1 MALKICE
8 SCKSEFEGKG
18 AQRYCSE
25 ECKAKARV
33 KVKKCVVCSG
43 EFRGKGNLKFCSNAC
58 RMDYYIKLND
68 GVSTC
73 VMCSKQ
79 LNEKKIKRGFK
90 TCSAQC
96 SSRFGKLNQTPES
109 KEQQYK
115 KLSAIYQS
123 KTEEQ
128 KQAIKE
134 RQKQT
139 FRKNY
144 GTDWGLQSKD
154 IQDKVASTNEAR
166 YGVDNVFKLKE
177 IRDRIKQTNL
187 EKYGSIHVTQ
197 NAEIAK
203 RITETHKRNFGMHF
217 AQTDE
222 YSNDA
227 LDKKRLEL
235 ENASELSDIQTILL
249 RGLRSA
255 TNSEII
261 ERRKR
266 VTDIEY
272 VKENCFTSGKYD
284 RNKFMEFFCY
294 SNKMEL
300 YFRHING
307 FNIEYNVSLAE
318 KNVLNAL
325 KQMFPK
331 FDYIN
336 SNKKL
341 IPSPFSN
348 RFLEIDIVIKKYDTI
363 ICGIEYNGNYW
374 HDEGEYFD
382 GLTKEE
388 YKTKECEKLGFPL
401 FHIWEDTEEEDFA
414 KVVEFLER
422 L

>member
-1 MALKICE
+1 MALKMCE
-8 SCKSEFEGKG
+8 NCK
-18 AQRYCSE
+18 
-25 ECKAKARV
+25 
-33 KVKKCVVCSG
+33 G
-43 EFRGKGNLKFCSNAC
+43 EFDGRGNLKFCSNAC

-68 GVSTC
+68 GVSSC
-73 VMCSKQ
+73 VMCSNPLKE
-79 LNEKKIKRGFK
+79 NTIKRGYK
-90 TCSAQC
+90 TCSGKC
-96 SSRFGKLNQTPES
+96 SSRYGKLNQTPES

-115 KLSAIYQS
+115 KISAIYQN

-128 KQAIKE
+128 KQEIKE

-154 IQDKVASTNEAR
+154 IQAKVASTNEAR
-166 YGVDNVFKLKE
+166 YGVDNVLKLKE

-197 NAEIAK
+197 NYEIAK
-203 RITETHKRNFGMHF
+203 RLSETHKRNFGMHF
-217 AQTDE
+217 TQTDE

-227 LDKKRLEL
+227 LDRKRLEL
-235 ENASELSDIQTILL
+235 ENASELSDIQTTLL
-249 RGLRSA
+249 RGLQNA

-284 RNKFMEFFCY
+284 RNKFIEFFCY

-300 YFRHING
+300 YFRHKNG

-325 KQMFPK
+325 KQKFPK
-331 FDYIN
+331 FDYSN

-348 RFLEIDIVIKKYDTI
+348 KCLEIDIVVKKDDTI

-374 HDEGEYFD
+374 HDGAEYFE
-382 GLTKEE
+382 GLTREE
-388 YKTKECEKLGFPL
+388 YKTRECEKLGFPL
-401 FHIWEDTEEEDFA
+401 FHIWEDTESEDYA
-414 KVVEFLER
+414 KVVEFLETR
-422 L
+422 

>member
-8 SCKSEFEGKG
+8 NCK
-18 AQRYCSE
+18 
-25 ECKAKARV
+25 
-33 KVKKCVVCSG
+33 G
-43 EFRGKGNLKFCSNAC
+43 EFDGRGNLKFCSNAC

-68 GVSTC
+68 GVSSC
-73 VMCSKQ
+73 VMCSNPLK
-79 LNEKKIKRGFK
+79 EYTIKRGHK
-90 TCSAQC
+90 TCSGKC
-96 SSRFGKLNQTPES
+96 SSRYGKLNQTPES

-115 KLSAIYQS
+115 KISAIYQN

-128 KQAIKE
+128 KQEIKE

-154 IQDKVASTNEAR
+154 IQAKVASTNEAR
-166 YGVDNVFKLKE
+166 YGVDNVLKLKE

-197 NAEIAK
+197 NYEIAK
-203 RITETHKRNFGMHF
+203 KLSETHKRNFGMHF
-217 AQTDE
+217 TQTDE

-227 LDKKRLEL
+227 LDRKRLEL
-235 ENASELSDIQTILL
+235 ENASELSDIQTTLL
-249 RGLRSA
+249 RGLQNA

-284 RNKFMEFFCY
+284 RNKFIEFFCY

-325 KQMFPK
+325 KQKFPK
-331 FDYIN
+331 FDYSN

-348 RFLEIDIVIKKYDTI
+348 KCLEIDIVVKKDDTI

-374 HDEGEYFD
+374 HDGAEYFE
-382 GLTKEE
+382 GLTREE
-388 YKTKECEKLGFPL
+388 YKTRECEKLGFPL
-401 FHIWEDTEEEDFA
+401 FHIWEDTESEDFA
-414 KVVEFLER
+414 KVVEFLETR
-422 L
+422 